1 MGIIHTSSS
10 EEEEEAVL
18 KKKVDVE
25 QDLYDP
31 LLLHAHDHHHHHH
44 HQSNSTNV
52 SHETGTQ
59 QHHPG
64 TSFLRTFFNGLNALS
79 GLSLS
84 LSHGQ
89 QISAIILYLLIN

>member
-10 EEEEEAVL
+10 EEEEAVL
-18 KKKVDVE
+18 KKHVDVE

-31 LLLHAHDHHHHHH
+31 LLLHAHDHH

-64 TSFLRTFFNGLNALS
+64 TSFLRTLFNGLNALS